1 MIAGVI
7 MGSALLLREIDL
19 EENLRGDLATATAVM
34 ERGIATISC
43 AFASVASCA
52 CVCPCEEA
60 RFKWRLCG
68 SRRGDLRPSISV
80 RFLPFWVMAGMEG
93 GERGRRQSQGEG
105 GGEKRRGREGKGRE
119 KRCSVVSAQGIEGSR
134 PEATRARAAAGGAPG
149 GRCLAVR
156 MRAGADLGRMG
167 GWRPGSAGATREE
180 GGARGSS
187 RSGAGGRGATRH
199 LAGHVGAHEGGRA
212 PWAGRRE
219 QRRDTRLSG
228 WA

>member
-1 MIAGVI
+1 MRVCVCGFLCVW
-7 MGSALLLREIDL
+7 
-19 EENLRGDLATATAVM
+19 
-34 ERGIATISC
+34 
-43 AFASVASCA
+43 A

-93 GERGRRQSQGEG
+93 VRGDEGKAKGREEGRRGEEG
-105 GGEKRRGREGKGRE
+105 KGREGKGRE

-167 GWRPGSAGATREE
+167 SWRPGSAGATREE